1 MAFTDN
7 CDLFASVH
15 EDGVNQVITH
25 IRRQRPSWFNY
36 ATADIAAN
44 RELWCS
50 KIDVTSDVVKYKNS
64 FFTILPPLPIL
75 GADTPPIGI
84 GFIAQLTKALID
96 FHPGNKFT
104 LPSELTPPLQPQ
116 HFALDFRV
124 CGGLGCAS
132 DRELEQ
138 IPIGGTQ
145 PVDPTVGIAVIP
157 EKQVVLRTQ
166 PICFCLEVFVTGHFS
181 LQNGF
186 LLGHVDGIEIVDIAP
201 DGLESNLECYLR
213 MCVTAVLR
221 EKLALEME
229 KLTLSFPLFDIATVT
244 LSPSPNPP
252 VPNNPAVEE
261 DQLKIFIKMTV

>member
-15 EDGVNQVITH
+15 EDGVNRVIGH
-25 IRRQRPSWFNY
+25 IRLQRPSWFNY
-36 ATADIAAN
+36 ATADIANN

-50 KIDVTSDVVKYKNS
+50 AIEVTGDVVKYKNS
-64 FFTILPPLPIL
+64 FFTIMPPLPLI
-75 GADTPPIGI
+75 GADSPPIGV

-96 FHPGNKFT
+96 FHPGNQFS
-104 LPSELTPPLQPQ
+104 LPPQLTPPLQPQ
-116 HFALDFRV
+116 HFALNFRV

-132 DRELEQ
+132 VQEFEQ
-138 IPIGGTQ
+138 IPLGGVSLNATFERPNQ
-145 PVDPTVGIAVIP
+145 
-157 EKQVVLRTQ
+157 EVVLRTR
-166 PICFCLEVFVTGHFS
+166 PICFCLDVFVTGHFTLES
-181 LQNGF
+181 GF
-186 LLGHVDGIEIVDIAP
+186 LLGHVDGIEIVDITP
-201 DGLESNLECYLR
+201 DRLESNLECYLK

-221 EKLALEME
+221 EKLAIKTE

-261 DQLKIFIKMTV
+261 DQLKIFITMTV

>member
-1 MAFTDN
+1 VAFTDN

-15 EDGVNQVITH
+15 EDGVNRVISH

-50 KIDVTSDVVKYKNS
+50 KIDVTGDVVKYKNS
-64 FFTILPPLPIL
+64 FFTIMPPLPIL
-75 GADTPPIGI
+75 GADSPPLGI
-84 GFIAQLTKALID
+84 GFIAQLTKAEID
-96 FHPGNKFT
+96 FHPGNKFQ
-104 LPSELTPPLQPQ
+104 LPPQLSPPLQPQ

-138 IPIGGTQ
+138 IPIGGVSPNATF
-145 PVDPTVGIAVIP
+145 DRG
-157 EKQVVLRTQ
+157 KQQIVLRTK
-166 PICFCLEVFVTGHFS
+166 PICFCLEVFVTGHFT

-186 LLGHVDGIEIVDIAP
+186 LLGHVDGIEIVDITP
-201 DGLESNLECYLR
+201 DGLESNLECYLK
-213 MCVTAVLR
+213 MCVNAVLR
-221 EKLALEME
+221 EKLAIRME
-229 KLTLSFPLFDIATVT
+229 KLTLSFPLFDIATIT

-252 VPNNPAVEE
+252 VPNNPAIEE

>member
-15 EDGVNQVITH
+15 EDGVNRVINH
-25 IRRQRPSWFNY
+25 IRQQRPSWFNY

-50 KIDVTSDVVKYKNS
+50 KIDVTGDVVKYKNS
-64 FFTILPPLPIL
+64 FFTIMPPLPIL
-75 GADTPPIGI
+75 GADSPPLGI

-96 FHPGNKFT
+96 FHPGNKIT
-104 LPSELTPPLQPQ
+104 LPPELNPPLQPQ

-132 DRELEQ
+132 QRELEQ
-138 IPIGGTQ
+138 IPIGGFS
-145 PVDPTVGIAVIP
+145 PNEAAGRDGK
-157 EKQVVLRTQ
+157 EVVLRTR
-166 PICFCLEVFVTGHFS
+166 PICFCLEVFVTGHFT
-181 LQNGF
+181 LENNF
-186 LLGHVDGIEIVDIAP
+186 LLGHVDGIEIVDITP
-201 DGLESNLECYLR
+201 DGLESNLECYLK

-221 EKLALEME
+221 EKLAIQME
-229 KLTLSFPLFDIATVT
+229 KLTLSFPLFDIATIT

>member
-15 EDGVNQVITH
+15 EDGVNRVINH
-25 IRRQRPSWFNY
+25 IRRQRPSWFNC
-36 ATADIAAN
+36 ATADIAGN

-50 KIDVTSDVVKYKNS
+50 KIDVTSDVIKYKNR

-75 GADTPPIGI
+75 GADAPPIGV
-84 GFIAQLTKALID
+84 GFIAQLTNALID
-96 FHPGNKFT
+96 FHPGNQFA
-104 LPSELTPPLQPQ
+104 LPPQLSPPLKPQ
-116 HFALDFRV
+116 HFALTFRV

-132 DRELEQ
+132 EKEFEQ

-145 PVDPTVGIAVIP
+145 HIAEAAVIP

-166 PICFCLEVFVTGHFS
+166 PICFCLDVFVTGHVS

-186 LLGHVDGIEIVDIAP
+186 LLGHVDGIEIVDITP
-201 DGLESNLECYLR
+201 DGLESNLECYLK

-221 EKLALEME
+221 EKLAIQME
-229 KLTLSFPLFDIATVT
+229 KLTLSFPLFDIATIT

-252 VPNNPAVEE
+252 VHNNPAVEE

>member
-7 CDLFASVH
+7 CELFASVH
-15 EDGVNQVITH
+15 EDGVNRVINH

-36 ATADIAAN
+36 ATADIASN

-75 GADTPPIGI
+75 GADSPPIGI

-96 FHPGNKFT
+96 FHPGNKFS
-104 LPSELTPPLQPQ
+104 LPPQLSPPLQPQ
-116 HFALDFRV
+116 HFALDFQV

-132 DRELEQ
+132 EKELEQ
-138 IPIGGTQ
+138 IPIGGTS
-145 PVDPTVGIAVIP
+145 PNAATFEGPKT
-157 EKQVVLRTQ
+157 QVVLRTQ
-166 PICFCLEVFVTGHFS
+166 PICFCLEVFATGHFT
-181 LQNGF
+181 LENGF
-186 LLGHVDGIEIVDIAP
+186 LLGHVDGIEIVDITP
-201 DGLESNLECYLR
+201 DGLESNLECYLK

-221 EKLALEME
+221 EKLAIQME